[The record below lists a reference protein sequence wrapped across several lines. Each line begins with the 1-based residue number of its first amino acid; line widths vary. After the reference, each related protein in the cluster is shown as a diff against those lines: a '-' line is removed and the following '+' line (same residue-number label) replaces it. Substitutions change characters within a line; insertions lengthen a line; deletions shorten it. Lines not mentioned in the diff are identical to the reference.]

1 METYSKIN
9 KEQESFFCN
18 LQNNINKRKAFIDR
32 QIETLKQG
40 VQNSQISSH
49 KTY

>member
-1 METYSKIN
+1 MKTYSKIN
-9 KEQESFFCN
+9 KEQESFFWN
-18 LQNNINKRKAFIDR
+18 LQNNINRRKAFIDR

-40 VQNSQISSH
+40 GQNSQISSH